1 MGAGAPAVF
10 LDRDGTL
17 IEDVGYPSDPDHVRP
32 IAGAIEGLRRLDAA
46 GFPLVVVS
54 NQSGIGRGLVSP
66 DAAAAVE
73 ERFVADFAAAGV
85 SFAGV
90 HVCPHRPDEGC
101 RCRKPMPGM
110 LLDAARDIGI
120 ALGNSFVIG
129 DKRSDVEAGKRAGC
143 GSILLNSR
151 EQGPMD
157 VDLVARSWKEAVDF
171 ILDTRVPA

>member
-32 IAGAIEGLRRLDAA
+32 IAGAIEGLRRLGAA
-46 GFPLVVVS
+46 GFLLVVVS

-66 DAAAAVE
+66 AAAAAVE
-73 ERFVADFAAAGV
+73 ERFVSDFAGIY
-85 SFAGV
+85 
-90 HVCPHRPDEGC
+90 VCPHRPDEGC

>member
-1 MGAGAPAVF
+1 MGAAAPAVF

-17 IEDVGYPSDPDHVRP
+17 IEDVGYPSDPDRVRP
-32 IAGAIEGLRRLDAA
+32 IAGAIEGLLRLGGA
-46 GFPLVVVS
+46 GLLLVVVS
-54 NQSGIGRGLVSP
+54 NQSGIGRGLVSAG
-66 DAAAAVE
+66 AAAAVE
-73 ERFVADFAAAGV
+73 ERFVSEFGFSGV
-85 SFAGV
+85 Y
-90 HVCPHRPDEGC
+90 VCPHRPDEGC

-129 DKRSDVEAGKRAGC
+129 DKPSDVEAGKRAGC

-151 EQGPMD
+151 EQASKD
-157 VDLVARSWKEAVDF
+157 ADLVAGSWREAVDF

>member
-32 IAGAIEGLRRLDAA
+32 IAGAIEGLRRLGAA
-46 GFPLVVVS
+46 GFLLVVVS

-66 DAAAAVE
+66 ADAAAVE
-73 ERFVADFAAAGV
+73 ERFVSEFAAAGV
-85 SFAGV
+85 GFAGV
-90 HVCPHRPDEGC
+90 YVCPHRPDEDC

-129 DKRSDVEAGKRAGC
+129 DKPSDVEAGKRAGC

-151 EQGPMD
+151 EQASKD
-157 VDLVARSWKEAVDF
+157 ADLVAGSWKEAVDF